1 MKKKFKCVS
10 IIVMNSSKMEV
21 ILCPLI
27 WSMMIIVIAKMALMS
42 QEPQPAQME
51 VSTVQIEVR
60 KISDSEL
67 LSLYQT
73 YT

>member
-10 IIVMNSSKMEV
+10 IIVMNLSKMEV
-21 ILCPLI
+21 ILYPLI
-27 WSMMIIVIAKMALMS
+27 WSTMIIVIAKMALMS

>member
-1 MKKKFKCVS
+1 
-10 IIVMNSSKMEV
+10 MEV

>member
-1 MKKKFKCVS
+1 M
-10 IIVMNSSKMEV
+10 IEMNSFKMEV

-51 VSTVQIEVR
+51 VSTVQTEVR
-60 KISDSEL
+60 KILDSDL
-67 LSLYQT
+67 LS
-73 YT
+73 

>member
-21 ILCPLI
+21 ILYPLI

-51 VSTVQIEVR
+51 VFIVQTEV
-60 KISDSEL
+60 KS
-67 LSLYQT
+67 
-73 YT
+73 

>member
-10 IIVMNSSKMEV
+10 IIVMNLSKMEV

>member
-67 LSLYQT
+67 LSLYNR
-73 YT
+73 

>member
-1 MKKKFKCVS
+1 M
-10 IIVMNSSKMEV
+10 IEMNLFKMEA

-51 VSTVQIEVR
+51 VSTVQTEVR
-60 KISDSEL
+60 KILDSDL
-67 LSLYQT
+67 LS
-73 YT
+73 